1 MQMWFHDH
9 PVISYLLIVAC
20 TIYIFNTV
28 FRMEKL
34 PILKEILVHIVLAL
48 GCLILL
54 LLQLDKL
61 PIIQCMAVAVGMMAL
76 LRMRQFYDKRK
87 AYRSDKTS
95 DSPRVNSADP
105 Q

>member
-1 MQMWFHDH
+1 MQTWFHDH

-20 TIYIFNTV
+20 TIYIFNAV
-28 FRMEKL
+28 FRAGKL
-34 PILKEILVHIVLAL
+34 PILKEILVHVVLAI
-48 GCLILL
+48 GCLVLL

-61 PIIQCMAVAVGMMAL
+61 PIIQCMAVAVVMMAL

-87 AYRSDKTS
+87 AYRNNKNG
-95 DSPRVNSADP
+95 DSQQVNSADP